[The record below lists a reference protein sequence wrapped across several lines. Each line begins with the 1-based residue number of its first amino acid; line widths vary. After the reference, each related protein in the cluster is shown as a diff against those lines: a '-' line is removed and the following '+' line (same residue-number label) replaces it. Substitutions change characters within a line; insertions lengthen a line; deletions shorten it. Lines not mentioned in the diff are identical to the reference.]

1 MKNFYAEIKENL
13 DKGKSDF
20 IIIEEAGYL
29 CKCLSFSKVSDVY
42 KDGDH
47 YCVDYLE
54 SWEDGRDDV
63 EPLYDDADYNKLIK
77 WIYDEGYDNG
87 KSITNYL
94 KERGL
99 L

>member
-1 MKNFYAEIKENL
+1 MENIYKSLKETL
-13 DKGKSDF
+13 DNGKSDF

-29 CKCLSFSKVSDVY
+29 CKCLSFVK
-42 KDGDH
+42 KNNH

-63 EPLYDDADYNKLIK
+63 EPLYDNADYNKLIK

>member
-1 MKNFYAEIKENL
+1 MKNFYEEIKENL

-29 CKCLSFSKVSDVY
+29 CKCLSFEK
-42 KDGDH
+42 KNNH

-63 EPLYDDADYNKLIK
+63 EPLYDDVDYDKLIK
-77 WIYDEGYDNG
+77 WIYDEGWD
-87 KSITNYL
+87 KEKDIASYL